1 MQVTGA
7 IVSRGTSHLN
17 HSEILRIMQRT
28 DGPRNQPANRM
39 KKTNWQNPYLTARR
53 PTLARNVVSTSQPL
67 AAQAGLRMLLAGGN
81 AVDAALATAMCLPI
95 MEPVSNGLGSDAF
108 AIIWDGKNIHGLNAS
123 GRSPAAW
130 TPDYFRGKSAVP
142 TRGVDSISVPG
153 AISAWVEMSTRF
165 GKLPFEK
172 LFEPAIDYA
181 ANGFPV
187 SPWIANS
194 WANQTAELGKQ
205 PGFAEAFMPNGRAPH
220 AGEIFRLPAAA
231 RTLEMIAKT
240 RGEAYYKG
248 ELGEKIAAHIT
259 ANGGAMKASDI
270 AAHTADWC
278 GTITQDYRG
287 YTVHE
292 IPPNGQGIVC
302 LIALG
307 ILEHFDIAGLSVDGP
322 DSTHLQIEAVKLAF
336 ADAYRY
342 VADPKYM
349 EITPA
354 QMLDRDYLKSR
365 SKLIDIKRA
374 QDFGH
379 GTPPRGGTV
388 YLNAADASEMM
399 VSMIQSNFSGF
410 GSGVVVPGTGISL
423 QNRGSGFV
431 LQKGHPNEVGPG
443 KRPFHTIIPGFVTK
457 DGDAVMTLGLMGG
470 SMQPQGHTQLMV
482 RMADYGQN
490 PQAAI
495 DAPRFRIAQ
504 GMEINF
510 EPEFSEKTLADL
522 AGRGHKVV
530 SLPKGYMDFGS
541 SQLIRRLD
549 DGYFAGADSR
559 RDSLAVG
566 F

>member
-1 MQVTGA
+1 
-7 IVSRGTSHLN
+7 
-17 HSEILRIMQRT
+17 
-28 DGPRNQPANRM
+28 M
-39 KKTNWQNPYLTARR
+39 KNINWHNPYLTSRR

-108 AIIWDGKNIHGLNAS
+108 AIIWDGKALHGLNAS

-130 TPDYFRGKSAVP
+130 TPEYFKGKSAIP
-142 TRGVDSISVPG
+142 ARGVDSISVPG
-153 AISAWVEMSTRF
+153 AISAWVEMSRRF

-187 SPWIANS
+187 SPWIAAS
-194 WANQTAELGKQ
+194 WESQTAELGKQ

-220 AGEIFRLPAAA
+220 PGEMFRFPAAA
-231 RTLEMIAKT
+231 RTLERIAATKGEAFY
-240 RGEAYYKG
+240 RGELA
-248 ELGEKIAAHIT
+248 EMIAAHVQ
-259 ANGGAMKASDI
+259 ANGGAMQASDL
-270 AAHTADWC
+270 AAHTLDWC
-278 GTITQDYRG
+278 GTISQDYRG

-292 IPPNGQGIVC
+292 IPPSGQGIVC

-307 ILEHFDIAGLSVDGP
+307 ILENFDVASLPVDEADSV
-322 DSTHLQIEAVKLAF
+322 HLQIEAVKLGF

-342 VADPKYM
+342 VSDPTTM
-349 EITPA
+349 EITTA

-365 SKLIDIKRA
+365 AKLIDMKRA

-388 YLNAADASEMM
+388 YLNAADASGMM

-410 GSGVVVPGTGISL
+410 GSGVVVPGAGISL

-431 LQKGHPNEVGPG
+431 LQRGHPNDVAPG

-457 DGDAVMTLGLMGG
+457 NGDAVMTLGLMGG

-510 EPEFSEKTLADL
+510 EPEFSAATLEEL
-522 AGRGHKVV
+522 TRRGHKVV
-530 SLPKGYMDFGS
+530 ALPKGYMDFGS

-566 F
+566 Y

>member
-1 MQVTGA
+1 
-7 IVSRGTSHLN
+7 
-17 HSEILRIMQRT
+17 
-28 DGPRNQPANRM
+28 M
-39 KKTNWQNPYLTARR
+39 KNIDWQNPYLTSRT

-95 MEPVSNGLGSDAF
+95 LEPVSNGLGSDSF
-108 AIIWDGKNIHGLNAS
+108 AIIWDGKQIHGLNAS

-130 TPDYFRGKSAVP
+130 APEYFRGQSSMP
-142 TRGVDSISVPG
+142 SRGVNSISVPG
-153 AISAWVEMSTRF
+153 AISAWVEMSKRF
-165 GKLPFEK
+165 GKLPFAK

-181 ANGFPV
+181 ENGFPV
-187 SPWIANS
+187 SPWIAGS
-194 WANQTAELGKQ
+194 WANQAKELGSQ
-205 PGFAEAFMPNGRAPH
+205 PGFAEAFMPNGRAPRP
-220 AGEIFRLPAAA
+220 GEIFRLPAAA
-231 RTLEMIAKT
+231 RTLETIAKT
-240 RGEAYYKG
+240 HGEAYYKG
-248 ELGEKIAAHIT
+248 ELGEKIAAHIG
-259 ANGGAMKASDI
+259 ANGGAMKASDL
-270 AAHTADWC
+270 AAHTLDWC

-307 ILEHFDIAGLSVDGP
+307 ILEHFDMSSHTVDGV
-322 DSTHLQIEAVKLAF
+322 DSLHLQIEAVKLGF

-342 VADPKYM
+342 VADPNFMDIKP
-349 EITPA
+349 E

-365 SKLIDIKRA
+365 AKLIDMKRA

-388 YLNAADASEMM
+388 YLNTADANGMM

-431 LQKGHPNEVGPG
+431 LQPGHPNEVGPC

-470 SMQPQGHTQLMV
+470 SMQAQGHTQLMV

-495 DAPRFRIAQ
+495 DAPRFRIMA
-504 GMEINF
+504 GLEINF
-510 EPEFSEKTLADL
+510 EPEFSAKTLEDL
-522 AGRGHKVV
+522 ARRGHQVV
-530 SLPKGYMDFGS
+530 ALPKGYMDFGS
-541 SQLIRRLD
+541 SQLIRRLE

>member
-1 MQVTGA
+1 
-7 IVSRGTSHLN
+7 
-17 HSEILRIMQRT
+17 
-28 DGPRNQPANRM
+28 M
-39 KKTNWQNPYLTARR
+39 KNIDYQNPYLTARR

-81 AVDAALATAMCLPI
+81 AVDAALATAMCLTV

-108 AIIWDGKNIHGLNAS
+108 AIIWDGKQIHGLNAS

-130 TPDYFRGKSAVP
+130 TPDYFRGQAAMPS
-142 TRGVDSISVPG
+142 RGVNSISVPG
-153 AISAWVEMSTRF
+153 AVSAWVEMSRRF
-165 GKLPFEK
+165 GKLPFEN

-181 ANGFPV
+181 ANGYPV
-187 SPWIANS
+187 SPWIAGS
-194 WANQTAELGKQ
+194 WGNQVKELSEQ
-205 PGFAEAFMPNGRAPH
+205 PGFAEAFMPNGRAPKP
-220 AGEIFRLPAAA
+220 GEIFRLPAAA

-259 ANGGAMKASDI
+259 AHGGAMKASDL
-270 AAHTADWC
+270 AAHTLDWC
-278 GTITQDYRG
+278 GTLTQDYRG

-307 ILEHFDIAGLSVDGP
+307 ILANFDVASLPVDGP
-322 DSTHLQIEAVKLAF
+322 DSTHLQIEAVKLGF

-349 EITPA
+349 TIDPMH
-354 QMLDRDYLKSR
+354 MLDRDYLKMR
-365 SKLIDIKRA
+365 AKLIDMKRA

-379 GTPPRGGTV
+379 GTPPKGGTV
-388 YLNAADASEMM
+388 YLNAADASGMM

-410 GSGVVVPGTGISL
+410 GSGIVVPGTGISL

-431 LQKGHPNEVGPG
+431 LQRGHPNDVGPN
-443 KRPFHTIIPGFVTK
+443 KRPFQTIIPGFVTK
-457 DGDAVMTLGLMGG
+457 DGEAVMTLGLMGG

-495 DAPRFRIAQ
+495 DAPRFRVVQ
-504 GMEINF
+504 GLEINF
-510 EPEFSEKTLADL
+510 EPEFSNATLEEL
-522 AGRGHKVV
+522 ARRGHQVV
-530 SLPKGYMDFGS
+530 ALPKGYMDFGC

>member
-1 MQVTGA
+1 MQT
-7 IVSRGTSHLN
+7 IH
-17 HSEILRIMQRT
+17 
-28 DGPRNQPANRM
+28 
-39 KKTNWQNPYLTARR
+39 WQNPYPTARR
-53 PTLARNVVSTSQPL
+53 ATLARNVVSTSQPL

-81 AVDAALATAMCLPI
+81 AVDAALATAMSLTI

-108 AIIWDGKNIHGLNAS
+108 AIIWDGKALHGLNAS

-130 TPDYFRGKSAVP
+130 TPDYFGGQSSLPQRGWNSV
-142 TRGVDSISVPG
+142 SVPG
-153 AISAWVEMSTRF
+153 AVSAWVEMSRRF

-172 LFEPAIDYA
+172 LFEPAIEYA

-187 SPWIANS
+187 SPWIAAA
-194 WANQTAELGKQ
+194 WASQAPELCDQ
-205 PGFAEAFMPNGRAPH
+205 PGFAPVFMPGGRAPN
-220 AGEIFRLPAAA
+220 AGEIFRNPDAA
-231 RTLEMIAKT
+231 RSLELIANT
-240 RGEAYYKG
+240 RGDAFYKG
-248 ELGEKIAAHIT
+248 ELAAKMEAHSN
-259 ANGGAMKASDI
+259 ANGGAMKLSDLG
-270 AAHTADWC
+270 AHTLDWC

-307 ILEHFDIAGLSVDGP
+307 ILEHFDMTSHAVDGA
-322 DSTHLQIEAVKLAF
+322 DSVHLQIEAVKLGF

-342 VADPKYM
+342 VADPTCM
-349 EITPA
+349 DITPA

-365 SKLIDIKRA
+365 AKLIDRKRA

-388 YLNAADASEMM
+388 YLNAADESGMM
-399 VSMIQSNFSGF
+399 VSMIQSNFNGF

-423 QNRGSGFV
+423 QNRGSGFT
-431 LQKGHPNEVGPG
+431 LQRGHPNDVAPN

-457 DGDAVMTLGLMGG
+457 DGNAVMTLGLMGG
-470 SMQPQGHTQLMV
+470 SMQPQGHAQLMV

-495 DAPRFRIAQ
+495 DAPRFRIMQ
-504 GMEINF
+504 GLEINF
-510 EPEFSEKTLADL
+510 EPEFSKATLEDL
-522 AGRGHKVV
+522 ARRGHRVV
-530 SLPKGYMDFGS
+530 ALPKGYMDFGC

-549 DGYFAGADSR
+549 DGYFAGADAR